1 MKAKLTKGLI
11 AAATMAIATSVSAE
25 GELNIYNW
33 GNYTNPK
40 TIKAFEK
47 EFDIKVTVTDYDSND
62 TALAKIRAG
71 GHGFDIVV
79 PSANFVPIWIEEG
92 LLLETRPDQMP
103 NFKNVD
109 AQWTD
114 VDFDPGRRY
123 TVPWQWGTVGIIV
136 NTSLYSGDINTSDIF
151 LNTPDELKG
160 KVSVVPEMADVMYLA
175 IAHEGGE
182 MCTDDLEVLKRVR
195 DLLVEAKKDWISM
208 SYGSIESYVKGD
220 IGAGVTWNGGA
231 LRARLQNDD
240 IAYGYPKEGY
250 GIWVDNLAVL
260 ADAKNPENA
269 KLFQNYIMDPEVAA
283 SISAFSRHA
292 NGIMG
297 SEKFMPADMLD
308 APEVVIPQ
316 DLQPVGTLMRICP
329 ADVTKLYGAI
339 WTELLK

>member
-1 MKAKLTKGLI
+1 MKLTTSLI
-11 AAATMAIATSVSAE
+11 AAAMTVFATTASAE

-33 GNYTNPK
+33 GNYTNPDM
-40 TIKAFEK
+40 IKAFEK
-47 EFDIKVTVTDYDSND
+47 KFDIKVTITDYDSND

-79 PSANFVPIWIEEG
+79 PSANFVPIWIDEG
-92 LLLETRPDQMP
+92 LLMETRPDQMP

-109 AQWTD
+109 PQWVN
-114 VDFDPGRRY
+114 VDFDPDRHY
-123 TVPWQWGTVGIIV
+123 TVPWQWGTVGIVV
-136 NTSLYSGDINTSDIF
+136 NTSIYSGDANTSDIF
-151 LNTPDELKG
+151 LNTPKELKG
-160 KVSVVPEMADVMYLA
+160 KVSVIPEMADVMYLA

-182 MCTDDLEVLKRVR
+182 MCTEDLTVLKRVR
-195 DLLVEAKKDWISM
+195 DLLVEAKKDWISL
-208 SYGSIESYVKGD
+208 SYGSIENYVKGD

-231 LRARLQNDD
+231 LRARLQNSD

-250 GIWVDNLAVL
+250 GIWVDNLGVL
-260 ADAKNPENA
+260 SDAKNPENA

-297 SEKFMPADMLD
+297 SEKYMPEDMLS
-308 APEVVIPQ
+308 APEVVIPEE
-316 DLQPVGTLMRICP
+316 LRSAGTLMRICP
-329 ADVTKLYGAI
+329 ADVTKLYGSI